1 MLPPKDFREMAE
13 EARTMAAQMKT
24 FDAQTTMLMIAE
36 QYDHLAKVSKR
47 ENGRKIVRAR
57 QKPHYLQT
65 FLRPVDHGHI
75 AGHE

>member
-47 ENGRKIVRAR
+47 EHGRAAR
-57 QKPHYLQT
+57 VFSSWASPP
-65 FLRPVDHGHI
+65 RRS
-75 AGHE
+75 